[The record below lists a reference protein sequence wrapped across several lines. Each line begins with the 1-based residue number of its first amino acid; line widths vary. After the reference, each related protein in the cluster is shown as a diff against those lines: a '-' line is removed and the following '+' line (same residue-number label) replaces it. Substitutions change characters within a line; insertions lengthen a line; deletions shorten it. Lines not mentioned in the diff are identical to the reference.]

1 MGRRLSGSNGPGT
14 FLSAQGVEFALVVV
28 LVLLKVMNVVE
39 MTVAVVFD
47 SGVSRRDWLEC
58 SAAGVFAAAGVL
70 VLTVSLR
77 SRRVRSWAVAVDV
90 VAGVTVLLAA
100 PAFAPAQLGQP
111 WAEWPIW
118 VTFLV
123 AAEAAACFRPRL
135 AICACVALIG
145 AASLWLVYDP
155 PAATR
160 HLIFVNYVPYV
171 GFALGSFLFV
181 TYLRKLA
188 ALADAGRSAAA
199 ELARLQEQERTR
211 RVLHTPH
218 RLLQELQDE
227 LRSQLADV
235 GPDPQRAARLAEAV
249 ASIREVE
256 AVVRGTTP
264 STSNLG
270 KELEDL
276 QLQFPDL
283 PLTVN
288 VDTMTVTLPEPD
300 VYRIREAARSALQ
313 NVRHHAHATA
323 VTLFATIEGNGWIV
337 SVHDD
342 GGGISADAVPKLGTR
357 IITDGAAEAGCRVE
371 VTSSPGSTL
380 VEIRGPLPGQA
391 AMS

>member
-1 MGRRLSGSNGPGT
+1 
-14 FLSAQGVEFALVVV
+14 
-28 LVLLKVMNVVE
+28 
-39 MTVAVVFD
+39 
-47 SGVSRRDWLEC
+47 
-58 SAAGVFAAAGVL
+58 
-70 VLTVSLR
+70 
-77 SRRVRSWAVAVDV
+77 
-90 VAGVTVLLAA
+90 
-100 PAFAPAQLGQP
+100 
-111 WAEWPIW
+111 
-118 VTFLV
+118 
-123 AAEAAACFRPRL
+123 
-135 AICACVALIG
+135 LIG

-171 GFALGSFLFV
+171 GFARGSFLFV

-235 GPDPQRAARLAEAV
+235 GPDPHRAARLAEAV

-283 PLTVN
+283 P
-288 VDTMTVTLPEPD
+288 P
-300 VYRIREAARSALQ
+300 S
-313 NVRHHAHATA
+313 
-323 VTLFATIEGNGWIV
+323 
-337 SVHDD
+337 
-342 GGGISADAVPKLGTR
+342 
-357 IITDGAAEAGCRVE
+357 
-371 VTSSPGSTL
+371 
-380 VEIRGPLPGQA
+380 
-391 AMS
+391 